1 MRIDFSYEKRKI
13 DYTWGYIFKG
23 KNYRCSLIKYP
34 TFYRDPAPGTEVV
47 EIYNFKPKGSIKAS
61 VLILQGLGSKNVA
74 FLLWMA
80 THLASSGVN
89 AAVLILPG
97 NYTRVE
103 NNSVSGKSYLW
114 PDIKVMYRFWEHGV
128 VDTLTTIDLLEQEGL
143 WLENNCLLGYC
154 LGGMIASI
162 VLSFE
167 KRINQS
173 ILMTTGGHF
182 PKILFESKA
191 TAFVRRLIDGGFK
204 SEYYLHDKDLLYKTY
219 EKQFPTVR
227 RLKLE
232 ELIENEEIHPLF
244 KIDPLSYAHLIDGT
258 KVTLIN
264 AIFDR
269 TLPIESRKMFFKELE
284 NAKKYN
290 LPIGHVM
297 WLPFEYVLARYVLHK
312 VNVYDKEAVKKLLI
326 KEEITD
332 PLDEEDIS
340 MK

>member
-1 MRIDFSYEKRKI
+1 MKIDFSYEKRKI

-34 TFYRDPAPGTEVV
+34 TLYRNPAPGTEIV
-47 EIYNFKPKGSIKAS
+47 EIYNFRPKDQIKAS
-61 VLILQGLGSKNVA
+61 VLILQGLGSRNVK

-103 NNSVSGKSYLW
+103 NNSVSGRSYLW
-114 PDIKVMYRFWEHGV
+114 PDIKIMYRFWEHGV
-128 VDTLTTIDLLEQEGL
+128 VDSITTIDLLEQEGM

-162 VLSFE
+162 VLAFE
-167 KRINQS
+167 KRVNKS

-182 PKILFESKA
+182 PKILFESKT
-191 TAFVRRLIDGGFK
+191 TAFARKLFEKGLK
-204 SEYYLHDKDLLYKTY
+204 SEYYLHDKTRLYRIY
-219 EKQFPTVR
+219 EEQFPEV
-227 RLKLE
+227 KKMKFE
-232 ELIENEEIHPLF
+232 ELVENEEIHPLF
-244 KIDPLSYAHLIDGT
+244 KIDPLAYAHLIDKS
-258 KVTLIN
+258 KVTLIH
-264 AIFDR
+264 ALFDK
-269 TLPIESRKMFFKELE
+269 TLPVESRKMFSKELE
-284 NAKKYN
+284 GAKKYN

-297 WLPFEYVLARYVLHK
+297 WLPFEYVLARYMLHK
-312 VNVYDKEAVKKLLI
+312 VNAYDEQAAKKLLL
-326 KEEITD
+326 KEEVDD
-332 PLDEEDIS
+332 PLDEDIS

>member
-1 MRIDFSYEKRKI
+1 MKIDFSYEKRKI

-34 TFYRDPAPGTEVV
+34 TLYRNPAPGTEIV
-47 EIYNFKPKGSIKAS
+47 EIYNFRPKDQIKAS
-61 VLILQGLGSKNVA
+61 VLILQGLGSRNVK

-103 NNSVSGKSYLW
+103 NNSVSGRSYLW
-114 PDIKVMYRFWEHGV
+114 PDIKIMYRFWEHGV
-128 VDTLTTIDLLEQEGL
+128 VDSITTIDLLEQEGM

-162 VLSFE
+162 VLAFE
-167 KRINQS
+167 KRVNKS

-182 PKILFESKA
+182 PKILFESKT
-191 TAFVRRLIDGGFK
+191 TAFARKLFEKGLK
-204 SEYYLHDKDLLYKTY
+204 SEYYLHDKTRLYRIY
-219 EKQFPTVR
+219 EEQFPEV
-227 RLKLE
+227 KKMKFE
-232 ELIENEEIHPLF
+232 ELVENEEIHPLF
-244 KIDPLSYAHLIDGT
+244 KIDPLAYAHLIDKS
-258 KVTLIN
+258 KVTLIH
-264 AIFDR
+264 ALFDK
-269 TLPIESRKMFFKELE
+269 TLPVESRKMFSKELE
-284 NAKKYN
+284 GAKKYD

-297 WLPFEYVLARYVLHK
+297 WLPFEYVLARYMLHK
-312 VNVYDKEAVKKLLI
+312 VNAYDEQAAKKLLL
-326 KEEITD
+326 KEEIDD
-332 PLDEEDIS
+332 PLDEDIS